1 MYVILKRIETKV
13 CDYGRMRMEEQ
24 MKNDEMEIDL
34 IELFHVLLKKA
45 WVILL
50 CLIIGAVAAGGYT
63 KLFVTPQ
70 YQATSTLYVLGNSV
84 SMSGVDMSLS
94 KQLTADFTVLAKSR
108 PVMKKV
114 NEKLEREYQY
124 SNLEYSV
131 EQLQNMI
138 TAESPSGTSLM
149 RMTATNADPQL
160 AADMANAAADAVAER
175 ISEVMV
181 IDRPSSVEEAVKPAY
196 PVSPNVKKNV
206 VMGGLLGAV
215 LAAGVF
221 TLLFLMDDTIK
232 SEEDVRRYLK
242 LNTLASIPKEKKR
255 RRASSEA

>member
-1 MYVILKRIETKV
+1 
-13 CDYGRMRMEEQ
+13 MEEQ
-24 MKNDEMEIDL
+24 MRNDEMEIDL

-50 CLIIGAVAAGGYT
+50 CLTIGAMSFGVYT
-63 KLFVTPQ
+63 KLFISPQ
-70 YQATSTLYVLGNSV
+70 YQATSTLYVLGTSV

-108 PVMKKV
+108 PVMEKIC
-114 NEKLEREYQY
+114 EKLKEEYQY
-124 SNLEYSV
+124 TDVDYSV
-131 EQLQNMI
+131 EQLQGMI
-138 TAESPSGTSLM
+138 TAENPSGTSLM

-181 IDRPSSVEEAVKPAY
+181 IDRPSSVEDAAKPAY
-196 PVSPNVKKNV
+196 PISPNVKKNV
-206 VMGGLLGAV
+206 MMGGMVGAV
-215 LAAGVF
+215 LAVGVF